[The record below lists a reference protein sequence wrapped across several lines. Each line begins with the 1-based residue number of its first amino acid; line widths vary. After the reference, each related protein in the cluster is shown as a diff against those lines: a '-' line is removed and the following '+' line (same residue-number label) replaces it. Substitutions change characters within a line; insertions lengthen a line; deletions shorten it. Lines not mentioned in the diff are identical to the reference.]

1 MEMDTIEAIGLFI
14 FSGLKLLFTP
24 IGAVLLPELY
34 PSLFEIA
41 YVCSAGGMV
50 GSIIF
55 FYIGKGLDKMGT
67 KERKIGKKIFIP
79 KNKRIINIKNKFG
92 LFGMSMTIGIIS
104 VPIGSILVGKYYNT
118 QKLAIPS
125 LLLASIIW
133 GFAVTYTTALIYRI
147 IIPLF

>member
-1 MEMDTIEAIGLFI
+1 MDFAEAIILFLL
-14 FSGLKLLFTP
+14 SGVKLLFTP
-24 IGAVLLPELY
+24 IGAVSLPKLY

-41 YVCSAGGMV
+41 YIASAGAMA
-50 GSIIF
+50 GSTIF
-55 FYIGKGLDKMGT
+55 FFIGKGIDKIGT
-67 KERKIGKKIFIP
+67 KERKPGKKIFT
-79 KNKRIINIKNKFG
+79 KQNKRIINIKNKFG

-125 LLLASIIW
+125 LLISSIIW
-133 GFAVTYTTALIYRI
+133 GFAVTYTTALITRI